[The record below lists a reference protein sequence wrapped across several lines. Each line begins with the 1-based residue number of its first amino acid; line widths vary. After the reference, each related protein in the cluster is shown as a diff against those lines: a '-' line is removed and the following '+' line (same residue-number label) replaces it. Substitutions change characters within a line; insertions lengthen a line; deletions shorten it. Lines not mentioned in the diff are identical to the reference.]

1 MDIIFNT
8 ASMTNSVVAL
18 RLLLS
23 LVAGGIIGL
32 ERSNKREY
40 AGLRTHILICLGS
53 TLLMLLSIW
62 IPEQYLG
69 AKNGDPGRIAAQVV
83 SGIGFLGAGSIIR
96 LGNTIKGLT
105 TAASLW
111 FVAAL
116 GLAIGAGMYIPCAV
130 ALGLALFALVVLDPV
145 ERYFFPAERFKH
157 LVIHYSGNSDFP
169 EKARKTIETFGLTVQ
184 SVDVERNLKKGDSQV
199 RYFVRIPN
207 ELDTGDLYKLL
218 KDIGGVEK
226 VELREKF

>member
-1 MDIIFNT
+1 M
-8 ASMTNSVVAL
+8 

-23 LVAGGIIGL
+23 FLVGGVIGF
-32 ERSNKREY
+32 ERASRRQS

-62 IPEQYLG
+62 VPDEFME

-116 GLAIGAGMYIPCAV
+116 GLGIGAGMYVPCLV
-130 ALGLALFALVVLDPV
+130 ALGISLVALVILEPV
-145 ERYFFPAERFKH
+145 ERHFFPAERIKH
-157 LVIHYSGNSDFP
+157 LVITYSGNSEFP
-169 EKARKTIETFGLTVQ
+169 ERARKIIEEFGIPVQ
-184 SVDVERNLKKGDSQV
+184 SVDVEKNLKKGEAIV
-199 RYFVRIPN
+199 RFLVRIPV
-207 ELDTGDLYKLL
+207 ETDTGNLYKLI
-218 KDIGGVEK
+218 KGVGGVEK
-226 VELREKF
+226 VDLREKF

>member
-1 MDIIFNT
+1 MDIFFGTTGI
-8 ASMTNSVVAL
+8 TNEIAVV

-23 LVAGGIIGL
+23 LVAGGIVGL
-32 ERSNKREY
+32 ERSKKREY

-62 IPEQYLG
+62 IPEEYLG

-116 GLAIGAGMYIPCAV
+116 GLALGAGMYIPCGI
-130 ALGLALFALVVLDPV
+130 ALAFALFALVVLDPV
-145 ERYFFPAERFKH
+145 ERFFFPAERFKH
-157 LVIHYSGNSDFP
+157 LVIHYSGNADFP
-169 EKARKTIETFGLTVQ
+169 EKSRKVIEAFGLTIQ
-184 SVDVERNLKKGDSQV
+184 SVDIERNLKKGDSEL

-218 KDIGGVEK
+218 KDIGGVQK